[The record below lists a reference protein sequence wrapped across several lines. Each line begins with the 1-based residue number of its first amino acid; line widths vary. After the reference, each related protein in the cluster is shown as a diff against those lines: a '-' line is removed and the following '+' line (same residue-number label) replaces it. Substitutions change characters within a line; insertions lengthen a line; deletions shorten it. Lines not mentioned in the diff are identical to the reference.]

1 MASDLQRTLSSRQ
14 ISMLAIGG
22 VIGVGLFYGAEVSV
36 KLAGPAVIL
45 DFILCGVLVAIV
57 MRSLG
62 EMVVHSPVSGS
73 FSYYASSVLSP
84 QIGFISAGMWWFYW
98 IATVMSELAGI
109 GKIAQ
114 FWAPGFPVWLPGLIA
129 LILFT
134 GSNLLAVKI
143 FGEIEFWFALLKV
156 LAVATFMIFGL
167 MLMFTGVFSQG
178 HIETITNLWTHG
190 GFMPNGV
197 LGMLMAMSLVVQ
209 AYSGIETLAVE
220 SGESYN
226 PKQALKRA
234 FGSVTVR
241 VGVLYVGS
249 MLIMLSAFPWNYLLH
264 HAGSPYVLMFSRI
277 GIPVAATIIN
287 AIIITSGLSSCDTG
301 LYGGSR
307 MLYSLAREGTL
318 SPKLG
323 KINHNSIPNVA
334 VWVTALAI
342 FIGIIITY
350 VAPNQVYVWITSA
363 SAFAD
368 LFIWGVIIVSE
379 IQFRRKLSSAKS
391 PTGSNSLDYPVPWWP
406 VLPLIGLVM
415 LVGIFAAFLISPLTR
430 VSVWAGILFLAFMV
444 MYAGVLQ
451 RRNALPQE
459 MAFGKDAV
467 RQSSAES

>member
-1 MASDLQRTLSSRQ
+1 MASNLQRTLSTRQ

-36 KLAGPAVIL
+36 KLAGPAVIV

-73 FSYYASSVLSP
+73 FSYYASAVLSP
-84 QIGFISAGMWWFYW
+84 QVGFISAGMWWFYW

-114 FWAPGFPVWLPGLIA
+114 FWDPRFPVWLPGFIA

-134 GSNLLAVKI
+134 GSNLLVVKI
-143 FGEIEFWFALLKV
+143 FGEIEFWFALLKI
-156 LAVATFMIFGL
+156 LAVATFMAFGL
-167 MLMFTGVFSQG
+167 LLMFTGVFSQG

-190 GFMPNGV
+190 GFMPNGI
-197 LGMLMAMSLVVQ
+197 LGLLMAMSLVVQ

-220 SGESYN
+220 SGESRN
-226 PKQALKRA
+226 PTQALKRA
-234 FGSVTVR
+234 FGSVTLR

-249 MLIMLSAFPWNYLLH
+249 MVIMLSAFPWTYLLH

-287 AIIITSGLSSCDTG
+287 AIIIASGLSSCDTG

-307 MLYSLAREGTL
+307 MLYSLARQGTL

-323 KINHNSIPNVA
+323 QVNRNSIPNVA

-342 FIGIIITY
+342 FLGIIITY

-379 IQFRRKLSSAKS
+379 LQFRRKMGTTNSEISPKS
-391 PTGSNSLDYPVPWWP
+391 LEYPVPWWP
-406 VLPLIGLVM
+406 ILPIIGLV
-415 LVGIFAAFLISPLTR
+415 LLIGIFAAFLISPLTR

-444 MYAGVLQ
+444 VYATVLQ
-451 RRNALPQE
+451 RRHALPKELNFDSEIIEQLE
-459 MAFGKDAV
+459 DM
-467 RQSSAES
+467 

>member
-1 MASDLQRTLSSRQ
+1 MASAGLKRTLSGRQ

-45 DFILCGVLVAIV
+45 DFVLCGVLVAIV

-73 FSYYASSVLSP
+73 FSYYASSALGP
-84 QIGFISAGMWWFYW
+84 QMGFISAGMWWFFW

-129 LILFT
+129 LTLFT

-143 FGEIEFWFALLKV
+143 FGEIEFWFALLKI
-156 LAVATFMIFGL
+156 LAIATFMVFGL

-190 GFMPNGV
+190 GFMPHGV
-197 LGMLMAMSLVVQ
+197 LGIMMAMSLVVQ

-220 SGESYN
+220 AGESAN
-226 PKQALKRA
+226 PKWALKRA
-234 FGSVTVR
+234 FSSVAVR
-241 VGVLYVGS
+241 VGVLYIGS

-264 HAGSPYVLMFSRI
+264 RTGSPYVLMFSRI
-277 GIPVAATIIN
+277 GIPVAATLIN

-307 MLYSLAREGTL
+307 MLYSLASKGTL
-318 SPKLG
+318 SPKLA
-323 KINHNSIPNVA
+323 IVNRNSIPNVA

-342 FIGIIITY
+342 FVGIVITY

-379 IQFRRKLSSAKS
+379 IQFRRKLLVAK
-391 PTGSNSLDYPVPWWP
+391 GQNSLEYPVPWWP
-406 VLPLIGLVM
+406 VLPIIGLVM

-430 VSVWAGILFLAFMV
+430 ISVWAGILFLIFMV
-444 MYAGVLQ
+444 LYARVL
-451 RRNALPQE
+451 RTRNGLPQDIDSKAE
-459 MAFGKDAV
+459 GV
-467 RQSSAES
+467 SRQSSAEV

>member
-1 MASDLQRTLSSRQ
+1 MASSGLERSLSGRQ

-45 DFILCGVLVAIV
+45 DFVLCGVLVAIV

-73 FSYYASSVLSP
+73 FSYYASSALGP
-84 QIGFISAGMWWFYW
+84 QIGFISAGMWWFFW

-114 FWAPGFPVWLPGLIA
+114 FWSPGFPVWLPGLIA
-129 LILFT
+129 LVLFT

-143 FGEIEFWFALLKV
+143 FGEIEFWFALLKI
-156 LAVATFMIFGL
+156 LAIATFMVFGL
-167 MLMFTGVFSQG
+167 LLMFTGVFSQG

-190 GFMPNGV
+190 GFMPHGV
-197 LGMLMAMSLVVQ
+197 LGIMMAMSLVVQ

-220 SGESYN
+220 SGESEN
-226 PKQALKRA
+226 PKWALKKA
-234 FGSVTVR
+234 FGSVTAR

-264 HAGSPYVLMFSRI
+264 RTGSPYVLMFSRI

-307 MLYSLAREGTL
+307 MLYSLARKGTL
-318 SPKLG
+318 SPKLAT
-323 KINHNSIPNVA
+323 INRNSIPNVA

-342 FIGIIITY
+342 LVGIVITY

-379 IQFRRKLSSAKS
+379 IQFRRQLSAEK
-391 PTGSNSLDYPVPWWP
+391 GQNRLEYPVPAWP
-406 VLPLIGLVM
+406 LLPIIGLVM

-430 VSVWAGILFLAFMV
+430 ISVWAGILFLVFMV
-444 MYAGVLQ
+444 LYARVL
-451 RRNALPQE
+451 RKRNGLPQE
-459 MAFGKDAV
+459 IDFNTEESR
-467 RQSSAES
+467 RQSSAEV